1 MSPNNQNEYEIID
14 ATPSTSVSNDSTKY
28 PYANEPTNALQNMN
42 YKDYLRMSE
51 GYDSEYA
58 GSPEAF
64 TNGQD
69 AVKAAIGVVGQIL
82 GKLGVP
88 FVGPIVSLY
97 SALIDVL
104 WPGGKSQW
112 EIFMEQVEALINKKI
127 AEYARNKAIAE
138 LEGLGNNYKIYLTAL
153 EEWQKN
159 PSSTRVLRDV
169 QNRFEILDSLFT
181 QYMPSFRVAGYEV
194 PLLTVYAQ
202 AANLHLLLLKDASNF
217 GEEWGLTGSEVNT
230 YYDRQ
235 MSLTAEYS
243 DHCVKWYNTGL
254 DQLKGSNAKQWVA
267 YNRFRREMTLTVLDV
282 VALFSSYDTRTYPI
296 ETTAQLTREVYM
308 DPLGAVDVS
317 NIGSWYDKAPSFS
330 VIESAAIRPPHLFD
344 FITGLIVYTQL
355 RNLTSDRYIRFWAGH
370 TIGYKKVNTP
380 ETNVQMYGT
389 NQNLQDT
396 STFDFKGYNIY
407 RTLSKDAV
415 LFDISQSGYTYTFFG
430 MPEVEFFLVNQ
441 VNNTSKLVYKPVSK
455 DIIQKTRDSE
465 LELPPA
471 TSDPIISNAYSHR
484 LNHITFIYSSS
495 TNTYVPVFSW
505 AHWSADLE
513 NTIYPEKITQ
523 IPAVKAN
530 YTGPSTTVI
539 NSRGLYGGNIV
550 HTSNANA
557 TEAILGINCR
567 FNFTSNQKY
576 IVRIRYAADR
586 SGTLKLSA
594 GTSSRTIDFNATMTP
609 GTSLEYNS
617 FKYAMSNTFFE
628 VSTNQILN
636 LLIFVSEN
644 FPGNLY
650 IDKFEFIPVDET
662 YEAEQDLEN
671 AKKAVNALFTNTKD
685 GLRPGVTD
693 YEVNQAANLVE
704 CLSDDLYPN
713 EKRLLFDAVR
723 EAKRLS
729 EARNL
734 LQDPDF
740 QEINGENGWTASTGI
755 EVVEGDA
762 LFKGRYLRLPGAR
775 QIDTETYPTYLYQK
789 IDEGVLKPYTRYRLR
804 GFVGRSQGLEIYT
817 IRHQTNRIVK
827 NVPDNLLPDA
837 SPGNAGDG
845 INRCSEQ
852 KYVNSRLEGEKG
864 LPNGSRS
871 AEAHEFSL
879 PIDIGEIDY
888 NENAGVWVGFKI
900 TDPEGYATLGN
911 LELVEEGPLSGGA
924 LERLQREEQQWKIQM
939 TKRRE
944 ETDRKY
950 MIAKQAVDRL
960 YADYQDQQLNPN
972 VEITDITAAQNVIQS
987 IPYVYNDAFPGL
999 PGMDYTKF
1007 TELTDRLQQA
1017 WSLYDQRNAIPN
1029 GDFRNELSNWNTTA
1043 GVNVQQLN
1051 GTSVLVIPN
1060 WDAQVSQQF
1069 TVQPNQRYVLRVTAR
1084 KEGVGN
1090 GYVSIRDGGN
1100 QTETLTFSASDYDTN
1115 GVYNIQAS
1123 NTNGY
1128 NTSGVY
1134 NDQTGYITK
1143 TAEFIP
1149 HTNQVWIEMSETEGT
1164 FYIES
1169 VELIVDVE

>member
-1 MSPNNQNEYEIID
+1 MSPNNQNEYGIID
-14 ATPSTSVSNDSTKY
+14 ATPSTSVSNDSTRY

-51 GYDSEYA
+51 GYDNKYFANPEVFAAPGGITTGITIVTKLLGWLGLPFA
-58 GSPEAF
+58 GETGMALNF
-64 TNGQD
+64 
-69 AVKAAIGVVGQIL
+69 IL
-82 GKLGVP
+82 GL
-88 FVGPIVSLY
+88 
-97 SALIDVL
+97 L
-104 WPGGKSQW
+104 WPTSGNPW
-112 EIFMEQVEALINKKI
+112 AELMILVEELINQKI
-127 AEYARNKAIAE
+127 EEAVRNKALAD
-138 LEGLGNNYKIYLTAL
+138 LANSGRALQSYLNAF
-153 EEWQKN
+153 EDWQKN
-159 PSSTRVLRDV
+159 PNIFRSKELVRERFANAEHSLRTEMSSFAIRG
-169 QNRFEILDSLFT
+169 FEI
-181 QYMPSFRVAGYEV
+181 
-194 PLLTVYAQ
+194 PLLATYAQ
-202 AANLHLLLLKDASNF
+202 AANLHLFLIKDVQIY
-217 GEEWGLTGSEVNT
+217 GKEWGYTQADIDLFYREQVEFTK
-230 YYDRQ
+230 
-235 MSLTAEYS
+235 EYTE
-243 DHCVKWYNTGL
+243 HCINIYNDGL
-254 DQLKGSNAKQWVA
+254 NQLKGSNAKQWIA
-267 YNRFRREMTLTVLDV
+267 FNRFRREMTLTVLDV
-282 VALFSSYDTRTYPI
+282 VALFPNYDVRMYPIKTTTELTRTIY
-296 ETTAQLTREVYM
+296 T
-308 DPLGAVDVS
+308 DPLGYTKT
-317 NIGSWYDKAPSFS
+317 GSSSTPPWYNYGSSFSYIESVAIPAPSLVKWLS
-330 VIESAAIRPPHLFD
+330 QIEIYSKSARATPQSAD
-344 FITGLIVYTQL
+344 Y
-355 RNLTSDRYIRFWAGH
+355 WAGH
-370 TIGYKKVNTP
+370 TITYHYSGNNDQVVANYGDRTNPVIVNR
-380 ETNVQMYGT
+380 
-389 NQNLQDT
+389 
-396 STFDFKGYNIY
+396 YNFEQADIY
-407 RTLSKDAV
+407 RVSSSVASSTTSGVKLLTTKAIFDGISTNNGLVSYMYEKLSNFFNELKDT
-415 LFDISQSGYTYTFFG
+415 IT
-430 MPEVEFFLVNQ
+430 
-441 VNNTSKLVYKPVSK
+441 
-455 DIIQKTRDSE
+455 
-465 LELPPA
+465 ELPVQVSSSPTYGDA
-471 TSDPIISNAYSHR
+471 EQYSHR
-484 LNHITFIYSSS
+484 LSYVSNAPTEYSSGGHLILGLIPVLGWTHTS
-495 TNTYVPVFSW
+495 LTQTNQIHSD
-505 AHWSADLE
+505 S
-513 NTIYPEKITQ
+513 ITQ

-530 YTGPSTTVI
+530 SVSSYVTVEKGTGFTGGDLVKFSTGFMST
-539 NSRGLYGGNIV
+539 
-550 HTSNANA
+550 
-557 TEAILGINCR
+557 GIQ
-567 FNFTSNQKY
+567 FNLKIEERKRY
-576 IVRIRYAADR
+576 RIRIRYAADVNAR
-586 SGTLKLSA
+586 LSANHFGTTFINIKSTMSQDTPLKYNDFQYAETDGTLTLQDSH
-594 GTSSRTIDFNATMTP
+594 F
-609 GTSLEYNS
+609 SLFLEDS
-617 FKYAMSNTFFE
+617 DQSGKS
-628 VSTNQILN
+628 I
-636 LLIFVSEN
+636 
-644 FPGNLY
+644 Y
-650 IDKFEFIPVDET
+650 IDRIEFIPVDET

-871 AEAHEFSL
+871 AEAHEFSI
-879 PIDIGEIDY
+879 PIDTGEIDY
-888 NENAGVWVGFKI
+888 NENAGIWIGFKI

-911 LELVEEGPLSGGA
+911 LELVEEGPLSGDA

-999 PGMDYTKF
+999 PGMNYTKF

-1128 NTSGVY
+1128 NTNGVY

-1143 TAEFIP
+1143 TAEFIQ

>member
-1 MSPNNQNEYEIID
+1 
-14 ATPSTSVSNDSTKY
+14 
-28 PYANEPTNALQNMN
+28 
-42 YKDYLRMSE
+42 
-51 GYDSEYA
+51 
-58 GSPEAF
+58 
-64 TNGQD
+64 
-69 AVKAAIGVVGQIL
+69 
-82 GKLGVP
+82 
-88 FVGPIVSLY
+88 
-97 SALIDVL
+97 
-104 WPGGKSQW
+104 
-112 EIFMEQVEALINKKI
+112 
-127 AEYARNKAIAE
+127 
-138 LEGLGNNYKIYLTAL
+138 
-153 EEWQKN
+153 
-159 PSSTRVLRDV
+159 
-169 QNRFEILDSLFT
+169 
-181 QYMPSFRVAGYEV
+181 
-194 PLLTVYAQ
+194 
-202 AANLHLLLLKDASNF
+202 
-217 GEEWGLTGSEVNT
+217 
-230 YYDRQ
+230 
-235 MSLTAEYS
+235 
-243 DHCVKWYNTGL
+243 
-254 DQLKGSNAKQWVA
+254 
-267 YNRFRREMTLTVLDV
+267 
-282 VALFSSYDTRTYPI
+282 
-296 ETTAQLTREVYM
+296 
-308 DPLGAVDVS
+308 
-317 NIGSWYDKAPSFS
+317 
-330 VIESAAIRPPHLFD
+330 
-344 FITGLIVYTQL
+344 
-355 RNLTSDRYIRFWAGH
+355 
-370 TIGYKKVNTP
+370 
-380 ETNVQMYGT
+380 
-389 NQNLQDT
+389 
-396 STFDFKGYNIY
+396 
-407 RTLSKDAV
+407 
-415 LFDISQSGYTYTFFG
+415 
-430 MPEVEFFLVNQ
+430 
-441 VNNTSKLVYKPVSK
+441 
-455 DIIQKTRDSE
+455 
-465 LELPPA
+465 
-471 TSDPIISNAYSHR
+471 
-484 LNHITFIYSSS
+484 
-495 TNTYVPVFSW
+495 
-505 AHWSADLE
+505 
-513 NTIYPEKITQ
+513 
-523 IPAVKAN
+523 
-530 YTGPSTTVI
+530 
-539 NSRGLYGGNIV
+539 
-550 HTSNANA
+550 
-557 TEAILGINCR
+557 
-567 FNFTSNQKY
+567 
-576 IVRIRYAADR
+576 
-586 SGTLKLSA
+586 
-594 GTSSRTIDFNATMTP
+594 
-609 GTSLEYNS
+609 
-617 FKYAMSNTFFE
+617 
-628 VSTNQILN
+628 
-636 LLIFVSEN
+636 
-644 FPGNLY
+644 Y
-650 IDKFEFIPVDET
+650 IDRIEFIPVDET

-729 EARNL
+729 EERNL

-852 KYVNSRLEGEKG
+852 KYINSRLEGEKG

-911 LELVEEGPLSGGA
+911 LELVEEGPLSGDA

-999 PGMDYTKF
+999 PGMNYTKF

-1069 TVQPNQRYVLRVTAR
+1069 TVQPNQRYLLRVTAR
-1084 KEGVGN
+1084 KEGIGN
-1090 GYVSIRDGGN
+1090 GFVSIRDGGN

-1128 NTSGVY
+1128 NTNNAYDTQVSNTNGYDTNTVYNTNGYNTNGVY

>member
-51 GYDSEYA
+51 GYDNKYFANPEVFAAPGGITTGITIVTKLLGWLGLPFA
-58 GSPEAF
+58 GETGMALNF
-64 TNGQD
+64 
-69 AVKAAIGVVGQIL
+69 IL
-82 GKLGVP
+82 GL
-88 FVGPIVSLY
+88 
-97 SALIDVL
+97 L
-104 WPGGKSQW
+104 WPTSGNPW
-112 EIFMEQVEALINKKI
+112 AELMILVEELINQKI
-127 AEYARNKAIAE
+127 EEAVRNKALAD
-138 LEGLGNNYKIYLTAL
+138 LANSGRALQSYLNAF
-153 EEWQKN
+153 EDWQKN
-159 PSSTRVLRDV
+159 PNIFRSKELVRERFANAEHSLRTEMSSFAIRG
-169 QNRFEILDSLFT
+169 FEI
-181 QYMPSFRVAGYEV
+181 
-194 PLLTVYAQ
+194 PLLATYAQ
-202 AANLHLLLLKDASNF
+202 AANLHLFLIKDVQIY
-217 GEEWGLTGSEVNT
+217 GKEWGYTQADIDLFYREQVEFTK
-230 YYDRQ
+230 
-235 MSLTAEYS
+235 EYTE
-243 DHCVKWYNTGL
+243 HCINIYNDGL
-254 DQLKGSNAKQWVA
+254 NQLKGSNAKQWIA
-267 YNRFRREMTLTVLDV
+267 FNRFRREMTLTVLDV
-282 VALFSSYDTRTYPI
+282 VALFSNYDVRMYPIKTTTELTRTIY
-296 ETTAQLTREVYM
+296 T
-308 DPLGAVDVS
+308 DPLGYTKT
-317 NIGSWYDKAPSFS
+317 GSSSTPPWYNYGSSFSYIESVAIPAPSLVKWLS
-330 VIESAAIRPPHLFD
+330 QIEIYSKSAKATPQSAD
-344 FITGLIVYTQL
+344 Y
-355 RNLTSDRYIRFWAGH
+355 WAGH
-370 TIGYKKVNTP
+370 TITYHYGGDNGQAVANYGDR
-380 ETNVQMYGT
+380 TNPVAV
-389 NQNLQDT
+389 DR
-396 STFDFKGYNIY
+396 YNFEQADIY
-407 RTLSKDAV
+407 RVSSSVASSTTSGVKLLTTKAIFDGINTKNGLVSYRYEKSSNFFNELKDT
-415 LFDISQSGYTYTFFG
+415 IT
-430 MPEVEFFLVNQ
+430 
-441 VNNTSKLVYKPVSK
+441 
-455 DIIQKTRDSE
+455 
-465 LELPPA
+465 ELPVQLSSPPTYGDA
-471 TSDPIISNAYSHR
+471 EQYSHR
-484 LNHITFIYSSS
+484 LSYVSNAPTEYSSGGHLILGLIPVLGWTHTS
-495 TNTYVPVFSW
+495 LTQTNQIHSD
-505 AHWSADLE
+505 S
-513 NTIYPEKITQ
+513 ITQ
-523 IPAVKAN
+523 IPAVKVSNLESGTSVVAN
-530 YTGPSTTVI
+530 PGFTGGDLLKRTSTGRMGTLKLTVAGI
-539 NSRGLYGGNIV
+539 LSREMTI
-550 HTSNANA
+550 
-557 TEAILGINCR
+557 
-567 FNFTSNQKY
+567 
-576 IVRIRYAADR
+576 RIRYAATTDF
-586 SGTLKLSA
+586 KLQVIYK
-594 GTSSRTIDFNATMTP
+594 GILQSS
-609 GTSLEYNS
+609 YNS
-617 FKYAMSNTFFE
+617 NKTMNKGENLTYGKFKFANFTLPIS
-628 VSTNQILN
+628 
-636 LLIFVSEN
+636 LLIPSDLSIDVQ
-644 FPGNLY
+644 NLSSGEEVY
-650 IDKFEFIPVDET
+650 IDRIEFIPVGAT

-755 EVVEGDA
+755 EVIEGDA
-762 LFKGRYLRLPGAR
+762 VFKGRYLHLPGAR
-775 QIDTETYPTYLYQK
+775 EIDTETYPTYLYQK
-789 IDEGVLKPYTRYRLR
+789 VEEGVLKPYTRYRLR
-804 GFVGRSQGLEIYT
+804 GFVGSSQGLEIYT

-827 NVPDNLLPDA
+827 NVPDDLLPDV
-837 SPGNAGDG
+837 PPVNNDG
-845 INRCSEQ
+845 RINRCSEQ
-852 KYVNSRLEGEKG
+852 KYVNSRLEVE
-864 LPNGSRS
+864 NRS
-871 AEAHEFSL
+871 GEAHEFSI
-879 PIDIGEIDY
+879 PIDTGEIDY
-888 NENAGVWVGFKI
+888 NENAGIWVGFKI

-911 LELVEEGPLSGGA
+911 LELVEEGPLSGDA

-999 PGMDYTKF
+999 PGMNYTKF

-1128 NTSGVY
+1128 NTNGVY

-1164 FYIES
+1164 
-1169 VELIVDVE
+1169 